1 MRQDAKICFG
11 GLKII
16 SALIFCAAGMVLQV
30 LICMRDFNKRAAPGL
45 LFPIPVGA
53 FPMDFIRQ
61 TGYPLRSMRQ
71 YKKEQ

>member
-30 LICMRDFNKRAAPGL
+30 LICMRDFNKRAAPL
-45 LFPIPVGA
+45 DCYFRYLSARSRWTLFV
-53 FPMDFIRQ
+53 RQ
-61 TGYPLRSMRQ
+61 ATR
-71 YKKEQ
+71 